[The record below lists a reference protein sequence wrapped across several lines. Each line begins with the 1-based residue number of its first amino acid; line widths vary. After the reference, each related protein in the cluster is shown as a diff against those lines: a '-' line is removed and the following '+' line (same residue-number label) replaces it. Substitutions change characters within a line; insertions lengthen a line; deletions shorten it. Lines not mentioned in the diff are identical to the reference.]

1 MGNTEASE
9 NRNIDKTRKLL
20 QTVIPR
26 WIERRLPHKLYSNTP
41 SLLDGNHQD
50 VYITIILSFWELP
63 RDEEFPAWQQ
73 HANHIDMSIRADISL
88 RHFDLINCYIPLKSI
103 RVEYL
108 NKDHTGYNFRIYV
121 AIHSKQEEVSNVST
135 SNQGLDSFYH
145 VDPSWT
151 PPIPNSNSFYDNS
164 LFSEPPPPPLQLLP
178 QLSVPQLSAPQLSA
192 PQLPPPQL
200 SPQSSPSLSTPEPTR
215 EDSADLICKICMSNR
230 VNVAFVPCGHTMA
243 CSECSTNLKGKPC
256 PMCREPIRKQLR
268 LFIG

>member
-9 NRNIDKTRKLL
+9 NRSIEKTRKLL
-20 QTVIPR
+20 QTVIPK
-26 WIERRLPHKLYSNTP
+26 WIERRLPHKLYADTP
-41 SLLDGNHQD
+41 LVNGNHHD

-63 RDEEFPAWQQ
+63 RDEEFSAWQQ
-73 HANHIDMSIRADISL
+73 YANHIDGSIRADISL
-88 RHFDLINCYIPLKSI
+88 RHLDLINCYIPLESI

-121 AIHSKQEEVSNVST
+121 AIHSKQEVNNVST

-151 PPIPNSNSFYDNS
+151 PPIPNSNSFYDDS

-178 QLSVPQLSAPQLSA
+178 QLSA

-200 SPQSSPSLSTPEPTR
+200 SPQLPPLSISTPDLTR

-230 VNVAFVPCGHTMA
+230 VSVAFVPCGHTMA

-256 PMCREPIRKQLR
+256 PMCREPIQKQLR